1 MVQRQHLYF
10 KEQPEQPQQFYDAQQ
25 APMPSPP
32 PQVAPPP
39 NIPNYLVLSIIST
52 VLCCPP
58 FGIVGIVYATQ
69 VNAKLAARDL
79 AGARSASGK
88 ARLWSIIGI
97 AAAAVFWIYV
107 AIYSAATSN
116 G

>member
-1 MVQRQHLYF
+1 M
-10 KEQPEQPQQFYDAQQ
+10 
-25 APMPSPP
+25 
-32 PQVAPPP
+32 
-39 NIPNYLVLSIIST
+39 LSIIST

-79 AGARSASGK
+79 AGAKNASGK

-97 AAAAVFWIYV
+97 AAAAVFWIYI

>member
-1 MVQRQHLYF
+1 
-10 KEQPEQPQQFYDAQQ
+10 
-25 APMPSPP
+25 MPPPP
-32 PQVAPPP
+32 PQAAPPP

-97 AAAAVFWIYV
+97 AAAAVFWIYI